1 MQARREN
8 QNGRLDYMHLHW
20 PRVESFF
27 TAGEK
32 ILAVR
37 KCVDRP
43 IFVFAEKPAYV
54 MMAVNVIKTSRWNNK
69 LLTAILNS
77 RLIWFWLL
85 HKGKMQGRNYQVDK
99 EPLMQIPLVQ
109 PSPEKQAAIIS
120 LVDEIIAAR
129 KVNNVVDVS
138 ALDEKIDNLVFDL
151 YGLTPEEREIVKGNG
166 K

>member
-1 MQARREN
+1 MSRRN
-8 QNGRLDYMHLHW
+8 SGY
-20 PRVESFF
+20 
-27 TAGEK
+27 
-32 ILAVR
+32 
-37 KCVDRP
+37 
-43 IFVFAEKPAYV
+43 FVSHPV
-54 MMAVNVIKTSRWNNK
+54 
-69 LLTAILNS
+69 
-77 RLIWFWLL
+77 
-85 HKGKMQGRNYQVDK
+85 KGKMQGSNYQVDK